1 MPHQKLDRVEL
12 HRYLHR
18 KITAAGGTSPI
29 VIADLASDLGTTAA
43 HTGRIVKELVE
54 AGRLR
59 PVGRSNHNI
68 VTYASVDPD
77 EYEEEA
83 EEQAKPKPRVPVWG

>member
-1 MPHQKLDRVEL
+1 MSHQKLDRVEL

-18 KITAAGGTSPI
+18 KITAAGGSAPI
-29 VIADLASDLGTTAA
+29 AMTELADDLGTTAP
-43 HTGRIVKELVE
+43 HTGRVVQELVD

-59 PVGRSNHNI
+59 KVGRKAHNI
-68 VTYASVDPD
+68 VVYASVDPD
-77 EYEEEA
+77 EYEEEV